1 MVNNQ
6 PPYWLSLVGYS
17 GTGKTHVAKEIVGF
31 FKKHLLGSQY
41 MPQPNVVSCRDYRF
55 RTWSKCMTQIYNG
68 EFGSVEA
75 LVDEWLVVLDDIGA
89 EHDPRKLGVSKLLDV
104 LNGRSRKWTIL
115 TSNLTMQEIAET
127 LDTRIASRLIRGESK
142 VVEMTCPDFNLR

>member
-1 MVNNQ
+1 
-6 PPYWLSLVGYS
+6 
-17 GTGKTHVAKEIVGF
+17 
-31 FKKHLLGSQY
+31 
-41 MPQPNVVSCRDYRF
+41 
-55 RTWSKCMTQIYNG
+55 MTQIYNG